1 MQKLRSEHPNIYSVY
16 SRDEA
21 SGMSQKS
28 MEPLRN
34 LRSEPERKIV
44 PDAVVLELYKKM
56 VGVYYIEERLR
67 ILTRQGKIS
76 FLASTRGHE
85 KAQVGTV
92 MMLKPRHDW
101 FFPYYREKAI
111 AYALGMPVKDIFLHM
126 LSREGDP
133 SSNGRNM
140 PEHFSSRELNLV
152 SQTACT
158 GTQFLPAVGMAKA
171 LKKDGSDAI
180 VYVSSGEGAA
190 SEGEFAEAINWATR
204 EELPVLFLI
213 QNNGYAIS
221 VPQNAQ
227 TTSELHRIAA
237 GFGLP
242 SYHVDGTWY
251 ESMYRTMPG
260 LIRRMREGSGPVL
273 IEAEVVRL
281 DSHSSSDDQT
291 KYRSEEEL
299 KRARERDP
307 IMLTE
312 KYILRHQLLSQDEM
326 KSMRSGIEAEV
337 NAAADEADAA
347 PQPAPG
353 RIMAHI
359 YSDKTPFFKEKEP
372 AYVSEDTISM
382 VEALN
387 RALREEMERNPKI
400 VMWGEDI
407 ADPKGGVFGVTRGLT
422 NLYPDRV
429 QNSPLA
435 EASIVGVGGGMA
447 IGGYKPIVE
456 IQFADYS
463 WPAFMQMRDEI
474 PTLRWRSNGTWSDPM
489 VVRMAS
495 GGRIKGGPFH
505 STCPEALYAHTPGWY
520 IVFPSNAEDAK
531 GLLKTA
537 ARSDDPVLFLE
548 HKRLYRHISAK
559 TREPD
564 ADYLIPFGKG
574 KIKRQG
580 TAATVVTWG
589 ATVYTALALAD
600 EFDLEVIDLRTIVPM
615 DDEMVFASVRKTNR
629 VLVLH
634 EDSVTLG
641 WGAEVAARIASKCF
655 EHLDAPVMRLGAK
668 DSFVASAVSL
678 EEEVLPSV
686 EDVRREV
693 TTLLKY

>member
-1 MQKLRSEHPNIYSVY
+1 M
-16 SRDEA
+16 SRR
-21 SGMSQKS
+21 S
-28 MEPLRN
+28 METPTKFMTDPNRT
-34 LRSEPERKIV
+34 IV
-44 PDAVVLELYKKM
+44 PDAVVKELFQKM
-56 VGVYYIEERLR
+56 LGVYYIEERLK

-85 KAQVGTV
+85 KTQVGTV
-92 MMLKPRHDW
+92 ILLKPGHDW

-111 AYALGMPVKDIFLHM
+111 AYALGMPMKDIFLHM

-140 PEHFSSRELNLV
+140 PEHFSLRELNLV

-171 LKKDGSDAI
+171 LKKDGADAV
-180 VYVSSGEGAA
+180 VYVSSGEGAT
-190 SEGEFAEAINWATR
+190 SEGEFAEALNWATR

-227 TTSELHRIAA
+227 TTSEVHRIAA

-251 ESMYRTMPG
+251 ESMYKVMPPV
-260 LIRRMREGSGPVL
+260 IQRMREGGGPAL

-281 DSHSSSDDQT
+281 DAHSSSDDQT

-312 KYILRHQLLSQDEM
+312 KYILQHRLLSQDEI
-326 KSMRSGIEAEV
+326 KGMRDKIQAEV

-347 PQPAPG
+347 PQPESG
-353 RIMAHI
+353 QITEHI
-359 YSDKTPFFKEKEP
+359 YSDKTPFFEEKEP
-372 AYVSEDTISM
+372 AYVSQDTISM

-435 EASIVGVGGGMA
+435 EASIVGVAGGTA
-447 IGGYKPIVE
+447 IGGDKPIVG
-456 IQFADYS
+456 IQFGDYS
-463 WPAFMQMRDEI
+463 
-474 PTLRWRSNGTWSDPM
+474 
-489 VVRMAS
+489 
-495 GGRIKGGPFH
+495 
-505 STCPEALYAHTPGWY
+505 
-520 IVFPSNAEDAK
+520 
-531 GLLKTA
+531 
-537 ARSDDPVLFLE
+537 
-548 HKRLYRHISAK
+548 
-559 TREPD
+559 
-564 ADYLIPFGKG
+564 
-574 KIKRQG
+574 
-580 TAATVVTWG
+580 
-589 ATVYTALALAD
+589 
-600 EFDLEVIDLRTIVPM
+600 
-615 DDEMVFASVRKTNR
+615 
-629 VLVLH
+629 
-634 EDSVTLG
+634 
-641 WGAEVAARIASKCF
+641 
-655 EHLDAPVMRLGAK
+655 
-668 DSFVASAVSL
+668 
-678 EEEVLPSV
+678 
-686 EDVRREV
+686 
-693 TTLLKY
+693 

>member
-1 MQKLRSEHPNIYSVY
+1 MGATDLQDGAEH
-16 SRDEA
+16 R
-21 SGMSQKS
+21 
-28 MEPLRN
+28 
-34 LRSEPERKIV
+34 IV
-44 PDAVVLELYKKM
+44 PDAVIRELYQKM
-56 VGVYYIEERLR
+56 LGVYYIEERLK

-85 KAQVGTV
+85 KVQVGTV
-92 MMLKPRHDW
+92 MLMKPGHDW

-111 AYALGMPVKDIFLHM
+111 AYALGMPMKDIFLHM
-126 LSREGDP
+126 LSREGDT

-140 PEHFSSRELNLV
+140 PEHFSSRDLHLV

-158 GTQFLPAVGMAKA
+158 GTQYLPAVGMAKG
-171 LKKDGSDAI
+171 LRKDGSDAI
-180 VYVSSGEGAA
+180 VYVSSGEGAT
-190 SEGEFAEAINWATR
+190 SEGEFFEAVNWATR

-227 TTSELHRIAA
+227 TSSEIHRIAA

-251 ESMYRTMPG
+251 ESLYQTLPP
-260 LIRRMREGSGPVL
+260 LIQRMREGGGPILV
-273 IEAEVVRL
+273 EAEVVRL
-281 DSHSSSDDQT
+281 ESHSSSDDQT

-299 KRARERDP
+299 ARARERDP
-307 IMLTE
+307 IAQTE
-312 KYILRHQLLSQDEM
+312 AYLLKHRIMSREDMDGLRGSIQSEVSQ
-326 KSMRSGIEAEV
+326 
-337 NAAADEADAA
+337 AADAADAA
-347 PQPAPG
+347 PHPEAG
-353 RIMAHI
+353 HVTAGI
-359 YSDKTPFFKEKEP
+359 YSDRTPMFEEKPPE
-372 AYVSEDTISM
+372 YVSENTISM
-382 VEALN
+382 VEAIN
-387 RALREEMERNPKI
+387 RGLREEMERNSKI

-435 EASIVGVGGGMA
+435 EASIVGVAGGMA
-447 IGGYKPIVE
+447 IDGYKPIVE

-463 WPAFMQMRDEI
+463 WPGFMQMRNEI
-474 PTLRWRSNGTWSDPM
+474 PTLRWRSNGVWSDPV
-489 VVRMAS
+489 VVRMAC

-505 STCPEALYAHTPGWY
+505 SQCVEAIYAHTPGWY

-531 GLLKTA
+531 GLIKTA
-537 ARSDDPVLFLE
+537 ARCDDPVLFLE

-559 TREPD
+559 AREPNSE
-564 ADYLIPFGKG
+564 YLLPFGKG
-574 KIKRQG
+574 KIKRAG
-580 TAATVVTWG
+580 NAGTVVTWG
-589 ATVYTALALAD
+589 ATVYTALEIAD

-615 DDEMVFASVRKTNR
+615 DDQMVFESVRKTNR

-641 WGAEVAARIASKCF
+641 WGAEIVARIAANCF
-655 EHLDAPVMRLGAK
+655 DHLDAPVLRVGAK

-686 EDVRREV
+686 EDLRAQV
-693 TTLLKY
+693 TKLLEY